1 MTMIKFQKF
10 QGTGNDFIIFKD
22 IDVSNI
28 NHNELAKRVCNRN
41 FGVGADGMMIV
52 RESSIADVKMS
63 FYNADGSIATMC
75 GNGIRCFAKFVYE
88 NNIVNNSNFEVET
101 LAGIMKVEVE
111 IKEAKVNLVTVNL
124 GKPLFFANQIP
135 MTTDNEKYINKEI
148 EIYGK
153 KIKISSLV
161 IGTIHTVVFTDDFEE
176 INLEEIGKSIENNKL
191 FPMKT
196 NVNFCKIIDKSNIE
210 VLTWEKG
217 VGMTLSCGTGA
228 AASSIVSSIVHGCDK
243 KIKVNLKGGQLM
255 IEDKEGEIYMTGT
268 AKLIC
273 KGIYNV
279 EI

>member
-63 FYNADGSIATMC
+63 FYNTDGSIATMC